1 MNVWKSYIWTAD
13 KDVNIKAIFT
23 VMITTW
29 AVVKMGPEK
38 IQACTGFKPMTVQA
52 WIFSGLFFHN
62 CSSSVHYCEI
72 AFIFMSLSAVQ
83 IYDFQIVTVVY
94 SPLHGFILNQ
104 HNDQLPVGLLGQLVE
119 HCACITE
126 VMGSNPVQA
135 WIFFRPYFH
144 YCSSGAITAKIV
156 FIFTYFKYHWKGD
169 N

>member
-38 IQACTGFKPMTVQA
+38 VQACTGFKPMTVQA

-126 VMGSNPVQA
+126 VMGSNPV
-135 WIFFRPYFH
+135 
-144 YCSSGAITAKIV
+144 
-156 FIFTYFKYHWKGD
+156 
-169 N
+169 

>member
-23 VMITTW
+23 IMITTW

-94 SPLHGFILNQ
+94 SPLPGFILNQ
-104 HNDQLPVGLLGQLVE
+104 HNDQLPVGLLAQLVE

-144 YCSSGAITAKIV
+144 YCPRGAITAKIV
-156 FIFTYFKYHWKGD
+156 FIFTYFKYHWRGD